1 VKPARRLSVH
11 AVTAV
16 AIAAG
21 SVGAIMAIANI
32 GSPVRAPL
40 VLSFLLVAP
49 AAAIAG
55 LLDRFDGLARLIIA
69 GTAAIVIN
77 FLVAEIMLA
86 AGLWSPRGSVI
97 VVTVITV
104 VCALAQVARV
114 RARLA
119 QVLAPVRSAVSRL
132 SAPARGAAKPA
143 GPAARSAPSTA
154 SPAGSDGAGSGA
166 AGSEAAGSDGA
177 GSGAARSSEPDA
189 TGTP

>member
-1 VKPARRLSVH
+1 VH

-32 GSPVRAPL
+32 SSPVRAPL
-40 VLSFLLVAP
+40 LLIFLLVAP

-55 LLDRFDGLARLIIA
+55 LLDRFDGLAQLIIA

-104 VCALAQVARV
+104 VSALAQVARV

-119 QVLAPVRSAVSRL
+119 QVLVPVRSAVSRL
-132 SAPARGAAKPA
+132 SALVPGAANPA
-143 GPAARSAPSTA
+143 DTAARPAPSTA
-154 SPAGSDGAGSGA
+154 SPAGSDGAGSDG

>member
-1 VKPARRLSVH
+1 
-11 AVTAV
+11 
-16 AIAAG
+16 
-21 SVGAIMAIANI
+21 MAIANI
-32 GSPVRAPL
+32 SSPVRAPL
-40 VLSFLLVAP
+40 VLIFLLVAP

-119 QVLAPVRSAVSRL
+119 QVLAPVRSTVGRL
-132 SAPARGAAKPA
+132 SAPARGAANRPA
-143 GPAARSAPSTA
+143 RQRGPRRPRRHQ
-154 SPAGSDGAGSGA
+154 PDLMVP
-166 AGSEAAGSDGA
+166 DP
-177 GSGAARSSEPDA
+177 GAARSSEPDA